1 MMVECNILNFTFIWK
16 LSMLFIFVLCAN
28 SFNFK
33 CPSQSSWNFRAQEK
47 CNRTFEYFCLYNNV
61 IEEYIEGCKGP
72 DWDRK
77 GNKRIYVGY
86 FSREKCIL
94 QRFQPFIFWTNGS
107 TSDCIYSKS
116 ICTDQGQIVYK
127 DNSTKDDRAC
137 RCDHT
142 KNYSFIKKPRNV
154 CFCIPSEE
162 DCSCYVKSCSSS
174 LKLSTDYRC
183 IQRSLP
189 EKPVCTDKT
198 KYENTPEIKREFVME
213 IFPSKKTPKPNWS
226 NSAGVTTLVIFIL
239 DVCYCIAAK
248 EQEDI
253 EIHQSDDTI
262 TTDDVR
268 ILRLFH
274 LLFRVACPV
283 VRMTFN
289 KEIQPIQLR
298 EKLDKCKKDLE
309 DQYRKTDAII
319 NNIQWDLLFK
329 HDKGETVTSDDFDI
343 RLLIYLLRTLANFEV
358 GDLYPVQCDKR
369 VSAMLSRIKF
379 IRNEITQSFE
389 GKVSE
394 DQFNQYWDDIV
405 QALLKLMSSYE
416 FNIENDQEKARLIDR
431 LLAMNPI
438 HIDNKRLR
446 MFIDMSERYPATILN
461 KLISEYC
468 TFKNITMERLLLREQ
483 HDIYHKR
490 IGTAICCRCPA
501 KYSKYT
507 QIISNEHWEALY
519 ELKKDGASRSC
530 RCSQN
535 DCIDN
540 FVPKKTKTF
549 DLPVTKVL
557 ILNIPDILFYMID
570 RLCENRFD
578 KFLMHNQHEIYHYM
592 EEKRCCKCNNMYRA
606 QTEKQLINQ
615 REWRKMY
622 TKKDNACCNTDVM
635 DCSCQYAVR
644 NGVEYKNIDD
654 MLLCKIFDVAGP
666 IGDLNKIEENAFL
679 GFLSYTVDDKPLQKT
694 LKTLCAMIKD
704 ETFCID
710 KSKCYSSCD
719 QSDENDA
726 CRLIS
731 RHLLQQ
737 KNTLEAI
744 GFYTKKNV
752 TKFDTFQTDEKPS
765 HQIFVREK
773 DGLNVK
779 CIYIP
784 EDLPLPQMIRKITD
798 ITPEENY
805 FLVVVHALTK
815 IVYPVIKHQLSKQ
828 CPEDVF
834 DKIRKNIY
842 EEQTAQFKRDSL
854 KRRSSKKRIYLT
866 QNKKEQLFSVN
877 KKESKH
883 LDLKLML
890 YILKKKFEE
899 EGKRKFVEQIEVI
912 DNIRRNIVQSSS
924 GVLNETRFQDIL
936 LGIRK
941 AVLFLGGEFSEKQ
954 LSDLQHIHNILDL
967 SLKINS
973 NVTSSSDS

>member
-329 HDKGETVTSDDFDI
+329 HDK
-343 RLLIYLLRTLANFEV
+343 
-358 GDLYPVQCDKR
+358 
-369 VSAMLSRIKF
+369 
-379 IRNEITQSFE
+379 
-389 GKVSE
+389 
-394 DQFNQYWDDIV
+394 
-405 QALLKLMSSYE
+405 
-416 FNIENDQEKARLIDR
+416 DR